1 MPATPKPPPPGWR
14 LFGRQ
19 LVPDPTVGGYLA
31 RRQEF
36 RGSCH
41 RRDCRRRYDIDFDG
55 LIRHGYAGFPVRELQ
70 ALLACRMPGGCSL
83 QFHEKPVGL
92 PLRAFYVHDG
102 VTVLLRCEACRW
114 EKEVAP
120 ARLAAQLKAQGLGDD
135 GTPHTDIA
143 AKLTKP
149 CKCGKTQWACEVL
162 WPPEVLRW
170 QSAAISAEL
179 KLRRAL
185 R

>member
-102 VTVLLRCEACRW
+102 VTVL
-114 EKEVAP
+114 
-120 ARLAAQLKAQGLGDD
+120 
-135 GTPHTDIA
+135 PHTDIA